1 MSELPDNT
9 HQLLGT
15 MLGKLDALEK
25 RMDRADTYDRERSTT
40 RDAQISAILKD
51 VEELKRYMIENRGGK
66 RMLILLLTAAGTAGA
81 TLTEI
86 VQRII
91 HFR

>member
-1 MSELPDNT
+1 MSELPGNT
-9 HQLLGT
+9 QQLLGQLIAQ
-15 MLGKLDALEK
+15 MESLEK
-25 RMDRADTYDRERSTT
+25 RMDRSDAFDRERDKT
-40 RDAQISAILKD
+40 RDAQICAILRD

-66 RMLILLLTAAGTAGA
+66 RLLILLLTAAGTAGA